1 MSQPLF
7 LMIRPSPTL
16 SHCSA
21 TQPLRS
27 HAEFKC
33 RLHMASIETSVVNP
47 NILNLD
53 LDPEFWQ
60 NLDPDPW
67 LPVIDLEKN

>member
-1 MSQPLF
+1 
-7 LMIRPSPTL
+7 
-16 SHCSA
+16 
-21 TQPLRS
+21 
-27 HAEFKC
+27 
-33 RLHMASIETSVVNP
+33 MASIETSVVNP

-67 LPVIDLEKN
+67 LPVCYRFRKKLKIVS